1 MHLTGTV
8 FLFWAAGLLGHCLL
22 MTVLVVRRR
31 VTAFPFFTTLIAVNI
46 LNAVIL
52 YGIAVRGSRHTYLV
66 TYFAFAILD
75 FALQLAVTYELARH
89 VFCPVGKWAPDV
101 RKGFVLLG
109 AVSVVIALVLASL
122 PLPPERTML
131 GTLLDRGN
139 LLSSALQSEL
149 FVGMLAFST
158 IARLPWKTHV
168 ARIAQGLGL
177 YELIGIL
184 TEAGH
189 NLTVRNSTAFS
200 ALTYIRMSAYLACVT
215 YWIVMLW
222 RDAPE
227 PRELP
232 DEMKRLLFTLRIKVD
247 YDLRKLRAFKR

>member
-1 MHLTGTV
+1 MHLTGTI
-8 FLFWAAGLLGHCLL
+8 FLFWAAGLVGHCVLL
-22 MTVLVVRRR
+22 LVLVTRRR
-31 VTAFPFFTTLIAVNI
+31 VATFPIFTSLIACNI
-46 LNAVIL
+46 VKAVAL
-52 YGIAVRGSRHTYLV
+52 YLIALQAPRHV
-66 TYFAFAILD
+66 YFVAYFGFAILD
-75 FALQLAVTYELARH
+75 FILQLSVTYELARH

-101 RKGFVLLG
+101 RKGFLLLG
-109 AVSVVIALVLASL
+109 ALSVLIALVLASL
-122 PLPPERTML
+122 PMPPERTVL

-189 NLTVRNSTAFS
+189 NLTVRNSTAFT

-222 RDAPE
+222 RNAPE

-232 DEMKRLLFTLRIKVD
+232 DDMRRLLFTLRIKVD

>member
-1 MHLTGTV
+1 MHLSGTILV
-8 FLFWAAGLLGHCLL
+8 FWAAGLVGHCLL
-22 MTVLVVRRR
+22 LTVLLMRHRAV
-31 VTAFPFFTTLIAVNI
+31 AFPIFSALILCNV
-46 LNAVIL
+46 LNAVVL
-52 YGIAVRGSRHTYLV
+52 YLVAVYGSKHDYLV
-66 TYFAFAILD
+66 TYFGFAILD
-75 FALQLAVTYELARH
+75 FVLQLGVTYELARH
-89 VFCPVGKWAPDV
+89 LFCPTGEWAQDV
-101 RKGFVLLG
+101 RKGVMLLAAASLLI
-109 AVSVVIALVLASL
+109 AVVLASL
-122 PLPPERTML
+122 PVPPERTVL

-139 LLSSALQSEL
+139 LLSSALQCQL
-149 FVGMLAFST
+149 FVGMIAFST
-158 IARLPWKTHV
+158 IARLPWRTHV

-189 NLTVRNSTAFS
+189 NLTVRNSTAFQS
-200 ALTYIRMSAYLACVT
+200 LTYVRMSAYLGCLA

-232 DEMKRLLFTLRIKVD
+232 EDIRKFFFTLRVKVE

>member
-1 MHLTGTV
+1 MHLSGTILV
-8 FLFWAAGLLGHCLL
+8 FWAAGLVGHSLLL
-22 MTVLVVRRR
+22 MVLLVRHR
-31 VTAFPFFTTLIAVNI
+31 TPAFPIFTALILCNV
-46 LNAVIL
+46 LNAVVL
-52 YGIAVRGSRHTYLV
+52 YLVAVYGSKQDYLV
-66 TYFAFAILD
+66 TYFGFAILD
-75 FALQLAVTYELARH
+75 FVLQLGVTYELARH
-89 VFCPVGKWAPDV
+89 LFCPTGTWAQDV
-101 RKGFVLLG
+101 RVGIMLLAG
-109 AVSVVIALVLASL
+109 ASMLVALVLASL
-122 PLPPERTML
+122 PVPPERTVL

-139 LLSSALQSEL
+139 LLSSALQCQL
-149 FVGMLAFST
+149 FVGMIAFST
-158 IARLPWKTHV
+158 IANLPWKTHV

-189 NLTVRNSTAFS
+189 NLTVRNSTAFQS
-200 ALTYIRMSAYLACVT
+200 LTYVRMSAYLACLA

-232 DEMKRLLFTLRIKVD
+232 EDIRKFFFTLRVKVD